1 MSRKFMLASLALAVA
16 VAMPGLAPAD
26 TGTTEGLK
34 IGMNFATFS
43 GADAKVP
50 APATASTRDA
60 IVFGG
65 YVGFGL
71 GPVTLQPELLYS
83 LKGREVKATVLGVSF
98 TNTTQLNYIDIP
110 VLVRYSITPAPTK
123 LVVFAGP
130 SLGILM
136 SAMSKTSVS
145 ILSGSVDIKDQVN
158 STDIGLVIGAGVSLI
173 GLNLDARYQMGLSPV
188 EKAVGGV
195 TPKVHNSVITVML
208 GFPL

>member
-1 MSRKFMLASLALAVA
+1 
-16 VAMPGLAPAD
+16 
-26 TGTTEGLK
+26 
-34 IGMNFATFS
+34 
-43 GADAKVP
+43 
-50 APATASTRDA
+50 
-60 IVFGG
+60 
-65 YVGFGL
+65 
-71 GPVTLQPELLYS
+71 
-83 LKGREVKATVLGVSF
+83 
-98 TNTTQLNYIDIP
+98 